1 MNYIERFR
9 KKLSEQQE
17 VYLRLKS
24 NDTST
29 VCYLE
34 TKDEEWGI
42 SDANY
47 TNRLR
52 LTYYLLYEKIDDEA
66 AFAYLFREDLKDREN
81 NDFQGIGTTIQILT
95 YLLQK
100 YNNNHQYDALF
111 EQAKNANFDCAC
123 GYRADFTIS
132 EDVESN
138 DLLDCIYLCEDVEY
152 KEVMDSLVGEWKQTV
167 EEWNENN
174 RSMLIQFNTYLG
186 KEADNETLLWEQ
198 LESQQAA
205 GSTRKIFS
213 AYRDIIRHYLKAEQF
228 LSAEKVLKEAV
239 QTEGLEEIKRIRLF
253 GDYLEAA
260 CTLVS
265 SGAEDAE
272 GIWRWAKRE
281 LKTQKDLYGNLYKKA
296 IDAAKAAGDC
306 YAAELE
312 KEYRE
317 WKERME
323 LK

>member
-1 MNYIERFR
+1 MNYIEQIRS
-9 KKLSEQQE
+9 KLSEQQE

-24 NDTST
+24 SDTST

-66 AFAYLFREDLKDREN
+66 AFAYLFQEDLKDREN

-100 YNNNHQYDALF
+100 YNDNHQYDALF

-123 GYRADFTIS
+123 GYTADFKIN

-138 DLLDCIYLCEDVEY
+138 DLLDCIYLCEDLDY
-152 KEVMDSLVGEWKQTV
+152 REVMDSLVEEWKQSVT
-167 EEWNENN
+167 EWNDNN
-174 RSMLIQFNTYLG
+174 RSMLIQFNTFLE
-186 KEADNETLLWEQ
+186 KETDNETLLWEQ
-198 LESQQAA
+198 LASQKAA
-205 GSTRKIFS
+205 QKTTKIIS
-213 AYRDIIRHYLKAEQF
+213 IYREIIQYYLKSGQIS
-228 LSAEKVLKEAV
+228 LAEKVFKEAI
-239 QTEGLEEIKRIRLF
+239 QAEGLEEIKRIRLF

-265 SGAEDAE
+265 SGAKDAA
-272 GIWRWAKRE
+272 GIWRWAKKE
-281 LKTQKDLYGNLYKKA
+281 LGAQEDLYGNLYEKA
-296 IDAAKAAGDC
+296 IDAAKAAGDSC
-306 YAAELE
+306 AAELE

-317 WKERME
+317 WKERVG